1 MYLCNM
7 LKAIDHI
14 KKELNGLYPETEI
27 KSFVNLLISKIT
39 GLSVTGIIVNK
50 NTIFSVE
57 QREILNRFIEKL
69 KLFTPIQYILGE
81 TTFMDSIF
89 EVNEAVLIPRPETE
103 ELVEWIIQCSSK
115 AASGF
120 KILDIGTGSGC
131 IAVSLQK
138 YLPQASVMAF
148 DISYDALEVARRNA
162 LSNGVAVG
170 FRQFDIL
177 SDEKVNFS
185 FDLIVSNP
193 PYITES
199 EKKDILP
206 NVLDFEPHIA
216 LFVPENDP
224 LLFYRKIIQ
233 FACHF
238 LSPGGQLFFEI
249 HRDRGLEITAL
260 LKNYDFTEIELRQDI
275 SGNDRMIR
283 AIKI

>member
-1 MYLCNM
+1 M
-7 LKAIDHI
+7 LNAIDHI

-27 KSFVNLLISKIT
+27 KSFVNLLISKIS
-39 GLSVTGIIVNK
+39 GLSLTGIIVNK
-50 NTIFSVE
+50 NTNFSVE
-57 QREILNRFIEKL
+57 QRELLNSFIEKL

-81 TTFMDSIF
+81 TSFMDLKF

-103 ELVEWIIQCSSK
+103 ELVEWIIQSN
-115 AASGF
+115 SGNEGEL

-138 YLPQASVMAF
+138 HLKQASVTAF
-148 DISYDALEVARRNA
+148 DISQNALNIARRNA
-162 LSNGVAVG
+162 ISNGVSVS

-177 SDEKVNFS
+177 SDNTDDFS

-193 PYITES
+193 PYIPEP

-206 NVLDFEPHIA
+206 NVLHFEPHIA

-233 FACHF
+233 FACHY
-238 LSPGGQLFFEI
+238 LSPGGQLYFEI
-249 HRDRGLEITAL
+249 HRDRGQEITAL
-260 LKNYDFTEIELRQDI
+260 LKNYDFTEIELRKDI
-275 SGNDRMIR
+275 SGNDRMVK
-283 AIKI
+283 AIKM

>member
-1 MYLCNM
+1 M
-7 LKAIDHI
+7 LNAIDYI

-27 KSFVNLLISKIT
+27 KSFINLLISKIS

-57 QREILNRFIEKL
+57 QREILNRFVEKL

-81 TTFMDSIF
+81 TSFMDMKF

-103 ELVEWIIQCSSK
+103 ELVEWIIQTNSK
-115 AASGF
+115 NAVGH

-138 YLPQASVMAF
+138 YLTHSTVMAF
-148 DISYDALEVARRNA
+148 DISQGALDIARRNA
-162 LSNGVAVG
+162 MSNGVNVG

-177 SDEKVNFS
+177 SDEKGDFV

-193 PYITES
+193 PYIPEP

-206 NVLDFEPHIA
+206 NVLNFEPHIA
-216 LFVPENDP
+216 LFVPEDDP

-233 FACHF
+233 FARNY
-238 LSPGGQLFFEI
+238 LALGGQLYFEI
-249 HRDRGLEITAL
+249 HKDRGQEITAL
-260 LKNYDFTEIELRQDI
+260 LKKHNFIEIELRKDI
-275 SGNDRMIR
+275 SGNDRMFK
-283 AIKI
+283 AIKM